1 MRAGRPKRQERKR
14 SPLPP
19 PFIYFFLF
27 PQTLP
32 YVNWASQ
39 EGCLF
44 NLRSSLLCSIFT
56 VFSLLCLLATTI
68 LDSFFLFYL
77 PNICKAK
84 LVHSLNFLKT
94 LAWYYKIS
102 GSFMLQSL
110 CYSYSMQRVE
120 ILPKCSS
127 GVCVHVAFSPG
138 KWTSAQ
144 SIQSQPEGSS
154 LAVQWL

>member
-1 MRAGRPKRQERKR
+1 MG
-14 SPLPP
+14 
-19 PFIYFFLF
+19 
-27 PQTLP
+27 
-32 YVNWASQ
+32 
-39 EGCLF
+39 
-44 NLRSSLLCSIFT
+44 
-56 VFSLLCLLATTI
+56 FSLLCLLATTI
-68 LDSFFLFYL
+68 LDSFFLFYP

-102 GSFMLQSL
+102 GSFMLPSL

-127 GVCVHVAFSPG
+127 GVRVHVAFSPG